1 MELLNKI
8 IKFFSKLRIQIL
20 VLGIIGWG
28 VALSID
34 RTYVEDYRNKS
45 DEIFTNAKQFQ
56 MVRTKQE
63 NAAFIILSIFET
75 GLFGLGIGFF
85 VSLGFRVFKIKNTM
99 LRKRMIWCWA
109 AISYFCVTWW
119 PHSTSHFLILTTGR
133 SPIDNYITMETTF
146 HWTLT
151 FCSSTLAYFQY
162 DLIQLMRDVAIM
174 RKKMLSSG
182 KEVDP
187 LKQEWYKN
195 YHYHSIV
202 IGIIILAIAIPVAFH
217 FDPLTPALERYQR
230 FFYVTFHI
238 VNSAVAAVGFAFAYA
253 VTRTILLL
261 PPSPGRK
268 VSIISSI
275 AITFLFIIQ
284 YIHPMVHVKTKL
296 SMKNTIAIDY
306 GFHVPIVLATG
317 VLAFYQFRMMELATD
332 DKSALSIAVRMRS
345 DSKSASKGSSLKSA
359 DNASQSQS
367 SNSNFSTSIQVDQ
380 LKSTTQ
386 PLDQSNNKNSIEMNE
401 LDTNAKDNINNS
413 DNDSNNISIII
424 EKDYK

>member
-1 MELLNKI
+1 MELINKT
-8 IKFFSKLRIQIL
+8 IKFLSKLRIQIL
-20 VLGIIGWG
+20 VLGLIGWG

-34 RTYVEDYRNKS
+34 RTYVEEYRNKS
-45 DEIFTNAKQFQ
+45 DEIFTNAQKLD
-56 MVRTKQE
+56 MVRTKGE

-75 GLFGLGIGFF
+75 GLFGVGIGFF
-85 VSLGFRVFKIKNTM
+85 VALGFRVFKIKNSM
-99 LRKRMIWCWA
+99 LKKRMIWCWA

-119 PHSTSHFLILTTGR
+119 PHSTTHFLILTTGH

-174 RKKMLSSG
+174 RKRMVSNG

-195 YHYHSIV
+195 YHYHSIL
-202 IGIIILAIAIPVAFH
+202 IAIIILAIAVPIAFH
-217 FDPLTPALERYQR
+217 FDPLTPALKRYQK

-238 VNSAVAAVGFAFAYA
+238 VNSAVVSIGFAFAYA

-261 PPSPGRK
+261 PPSAGRK

-284 YIHPMVHVKTKL
+284 YIHPMVHVKTNL

-317 VLAFYQFRMMELATD
+317 ILAFYQFRMMELATD
-332 DKSALSIAVRMRS
+332 EKSSLSIAVRMRS
-345 DSKSASKGSSLKSA
+345 DSKSTKGSSLKSA

-367 SNSNFSTSIQVDQ
+367 SNSFSTSIQIDQ
-380 LKSTTQ
+380 FKTIPPTDES
-386 PLDQSNNKNSIEMNE
+386 SKNSNEMNDLE
-401 LDTNAKDNINNS
+401 NYNNTNDNNLAQENNVS
-413 DNDSNNISIII
+413 ICIENDL
-424 EKDYK
+424 KK

>member
-1 MELLNKI
+1 MGLLKI
-8 IKFFSKLRIQIL
+8 ILKFFSKLRIQIL
-20 VLGIIGWG
+20 VLGLIGWG
-28 VALSID
+28 VALAID
-34 RTYVEDYRNKS
+34 RTLVEDYRNKS
-45 DEIFTNAKQFQ
+45 DDIFTNVNNYQ
-56 MVRTKQE
+56 MVRTKRE

-85 VSLGFRVFKIKNTM
+85 VSLGFRVFKIKNKM

-174 RKKMLSSG
+174 RKKMVSNG
-182 KEVDP
+182 KEEVDP
-187 LKQEWYKN
+187 LKREWYRN

-202 IGIIILAIAIPVAFH
+202 IAIVVLAIAIPIAFH
-217 FDPLTPALERYQR
+217 FDPLTNKLERYQR

-284 YIHPMVHVKTKL
+284 YIHPMVHVKTEP
-296 SMKNTIAIDY
+296 SMKNTIAIDF
-306 GFHVPIVLATG
+306 GFHVPIVFATG
-317 VLAFYQFRMMELATD
+317 ILAFYQFRLMELATD

-345 DSKSASKGSSLKSA
+345 DSKSASKGSSLKTA

-367 SNSNFSTSIQVDQ
+367 SNSFSTSIQIDQ
-380 LKSTTQ
+380 LKTKTPPTTTTI
-386 PLDQSNNKNSIEMNE
+386 DESNNNNNNENSIEM
-401 LDTNAKDNINNS
+401 KDLENNPK
-413 DNDSNNISIII
+413 DNNISICI
-424 EKDYK
+424 EKE

>member
-1 MELLNKI
+1 MEFLKII
-8 IKFFSKLRIQIL
+8 IKFFSRLRIQII
-20 VLGIIGWG
+20 VLGLIAWA
-28 VALSID
+28 VAFSID
-34 RTYVEDYRNKS
+34 RTLVEDYRNKS
-45 DEIFTNAKQFQ
+45 DDIFTNENNFI
-56 MVRTKQE
+56 MVRTKKE
-63 NAAFIILSIFET
+63 SAAFIILSIFET

-85 VSLGFRVFKIKNTM
+85 VSLGFRVFKIKNKM

-174 RKKMLSSG
+174 RKRMVANG
-182 KEVDP
+182 KEEVDP

-202 IGIIILAIAIPVAFH
+202 IAIIVLAIAIPVAFH
-217 FDPLTPALERYQR
+217 FDPLTDKLERYQR

-268 VSIISSI
+268 VSIISSL

-284 YIHPMVHVKTKL
+284 YIHPMVHVKTKP
-296 SMKNTIAIDY
+296 SMKNTVAIDF

-317 VLAFYQFRMMELATD
+317 ILAFYQFRMMELATD
-332 DKSALSIAVRMRS
+332 DKSSLSIAVRMRS

-359 DNASQSQS
+359 DNGSQSQS
-367 SNSNFSTSIQVDQ
+367 SNSFSTSIQIDH
-380 LKSTTQ
+380 LKTKTHPQTTSTI
-386 PLDQSNNKNSIEMNE
+386 DESNNNSSIEMKDLE
-401 LDTNAKDNINNS
+401 TNSKD
-413 DNDSNNISIII
+413 NNISICI
-424 EKDYK
+424 EKE